1 MTLIGSA
8 DITVDLLDASYQLKK
23 NQLRIDLNELQET
36 RFIKIDLDA
45 LNFEY
50 KRLKLKNSIEE
61 LSTLKLTSNLSS
73 QLAERNITQ
82 AQYEKESYD
91 IAYNAAQKRI
101 GIAKEE
107 ADSVARQL
115 YKTAI
120 VAPRKTDDFVAEEFA
135 LLRKIEQAKKDIV
148 PLQTNV
154 QSRTEDFE
162 TYGTHEKRRAIY
174 SKPGFDPDVDDP
186 KNKIFNPD
194 TTNTNSTYGL
204 KYDLT
209 IIPTALPAIVP
220 VPINVRGD
228 TTIFAPHKVAG
239 LKGGDGTTGKTE
251 KEYFDVDYAEPNA
264 RDVTEIGRL
273 TGIKQKAQKELE
285 LLRANRRDNAKF
297 ALGAGVDPSDG
308 YQAKLTDRLLN
319 AQKKAASEEIA
330 LSKLTAAR
338 RVAIEKEAAADFNAV
353 NTIAAD
359 SRRRGFIEE
368 ISGNDQRSAAN
379 ALATTQ
385 IDNQRKAIDQQ
396 SASQRTAIELLQ
408 QYQSIV
414 LAGGKELEE
423 LRTKQK
429 TDFGDERLKTL
440 RDQLKAVQ
448 TGSKDP
454 VKEDDLSKQIRGVF
468 LARQEIQRQVKEI
481 SGRDDFAQLRLPG
494 LDVDASLIV
503 RRQQQEDAL
512 AQSQAAALEAQLQQ
526 KRLGIQLDLQSQAIA
541 SSRIEQETQL
551 AQIRAEQ
558 QQVTAVQQLLT
569 AQYTLET
576 LPENASQ
583 RQRGLAQNQVAN
595 AQQQVALANKGVDTA
610 GQAVESAQ
618 ASKVFLQELGQ
629 RLLQSTDIEGN
640 ASRRLYNFKDS
651 ARERQQSLELAT
663 QGIDPT
669 RFNRRVQGVNVSD
682 RTDPLT
688 FTDSARSTAAPTQQ
702 IATGIDKL
710 VYVGEQTLVQNRQM
724 LTALET
730 LATRSPAIPQIAQP
744 EPESVLR
751 GRGL

>member
-1 MTLIGSA
+1 MTVIGSA

-107 ADSVARQL
+107 ADSVVRQL
-115 YKTAI
+115 YKTASF
-120 VAPRKTDDFVAEEFA
+120 VPPKRDDFVEREFA
-135 LLRKIEQAKKDIV
+135 LLRKIEQANKEIV

-154 QSRTEDFE
+154 QSRTEDLAK
-162 TYGTHEKRRAIY
+162 YGTPEKRRAIY

-204 KYDLT
+204 KYDLLL
-209 IIPTALPAIVP
+209 PSPATAF
-220 VPINVRGD
+220 VPIPINIRGD
-228 TTIFAPHKVAG
+228 TTTFAPHKVAG
-239 LKGGDGTTGKTE
+239 LKGGDGTSGKTE

-264 RDVTEIGRL
+264 RDATEIGRL
-273 TGIKQKAQKELE
+273 IGIKQKAQKELE
-285 LLRANRRDNAKF
+285 LLRTNRRDNAKL
-297 ALGAGVDPSDG
+297 ALGAGIDPDDG

-319 AQKKAASEEIA
+319 AQKRAASEEIA

-338 RVAIEKEAAADFNAV
+338 RLAIEKEAAADFNAV

-359 SRRRGFIEE
+359 SRRRGLIEE
-368 ISGNDQRSAAN
+368 IAAHDQRSAAN

-396 SASQRTAIELLQ
+396 SASQRTAIDLLQ

-414 LAGGKELEE
+414 LERGKELEA

-429 TDFGDERLKTL
+429 TDFGDERLKAL
-440 RDQLKAVQ
+440 RDQLKEVQ

-454 VKEDDLSKQIRGVF
+454 VKEYDISKQIRGVF
-468 LARQEIQRQVKEI
+468 LARQEIQRQVQEI
-481 SGRDDFAQLRLPG
+481 SGRDNFAQLRLPG
-494 LDVDASLIV
+494 LDVDGSLIV

-558 QQVTAVQQLLT
+558 QQVAAVQQLLS

-629 RLLQSTDIEGN
+629 RLLRSTDVEGN
-640 ASRRLYNFKDS
+640 ASRRLYNLKDS

-669 RFNRRVQGVNVSD
+669 RFNRRAQGVNISD

-688 FTDSARSTAAPTQQ
+688 FPDSARSTVASSQQ

-710 VYVGEQTLVQNRQM
+710 VFVGEQTLVQNREM
-724 LTALET
+724 LTELQT
-730 LATRSPAIPQIAQP
+730 LASRSPIIPQTP
-744 EPESVLR
+744 KYEPESVLR
-751 GRGL
+751 HHGL